1 MTGYVIGVD
10 VGTASA
16 RAGLFDLTGKRLAIA
31 TEPIQIHR
39 PLPEYAEQSSEDI
52 WRAVCT
58 VVRAVVSEAR
68 VQPDTVLG
76 HRLRCDLLA
85 RRPRRQRPAAEHL
98 AHRRPAVEHHHVDG
112 SPRHRRDRRG
122 ERRRL

>member
-1 MTGYVIGVD
+1 MTGYTIGVD

-39 PLPEYAEQSSEDI
+39 PLPEYAEQSLENI

-68 VQPDTVLG
+68 IQPDTVLG
-76 HRLRCDLLA
+76 IGYDATCSLVAL
-85 RRPRRQRPAAEHL
+85 RRQRPAH
-98 AHRRPAVEHHHVDG
+98 
-112 SPRHRRDRRG
+112 
-122 ERRRL
+122 

>member
-1 MTGYVIGVD
+1 MTGYTIGVD

-16 RAGLFDLTGKRLAIA
+16 RAGLFDLTGKRLALA

-58 VVRAVVSEAR
+58 VVRAVVNEAR
-68 VQPDTVLG
+68 VQPDMVLG
-76 HRLRCDLLA
+76 IGYDATCSLVALSA
-85 RRPRRQRPAAEHL
+85 RR
-98 AHRRPAVEHHHVDG
+98 AHG
-112 SPRHRRDRRG
+112 RG
-122 ERRRL
+122 CLT

>member
-16 RAGLFDLTGKRLAIA
+16 RAGLFDLTGKRLALA

-76 HRLRCDLLA
+76 IGYDATCSLVALR
-85 RRPRRQRPAAEHL
+85 RERPAY
-98 AHRRPAVEHHHVDG
+98 
-112 SPRHRRDRRG
+112 
-122 ERRRL
+122 